1 MPFSTLRLMQHSF
14 KQSQIDSFRQSLL
27 DWYDQNRR
35 TLPWRAVAGQ
45 VPDPYHVWLSE
56 IMLQQTTVKSVIP
69 YFLKFI
75 DKWATVHDLASAPQ
89 EEIMDAWA
97 GLGYYSR
104 ARNLHKC
111 AKTIVEKYLSVFP
124 DDQNELKTLSGIGE
138 YTSAAIAAI
147 AFDKPAS
154 VIDGN
159 VERVLSR
166 YFGITEPFP
175 SAKKQMR
182 TVSDILTKDRSDRSG
197 DYAQATMDLGA
208 TVCTPKSPQCGLCP
222 LQSGCKALA
231 LNLTATIPVA
241 APKRAKPQKFGHI
254 YWITDGQGQVLFERR
269 SDTVMLG
276 GTIGLPTSLWL
287 ENKKEIEHIDFVR
300 NFEFES
306 MKISVRHSFTHFDL
320 ELTGVCSTY
329 PPPLSSPLSFD
340 CRSRGG
346 AGGGFFWES
355 PSSIPPST
363 LPTVFRKF
371 YVQALTVR

>member
-1 MPFSTLRLMQHSF
+1 
-14 KQSQIDSFRQSLL
+14 
-27 DWYDQNRR
+27 
-35 TLPWRAVAGQ
+35 
-45 VPDPYHVWLSE
+45 
-56 IMLQQTTVKSVIP
+56 MLQQTTVKSVIP

-75 DKWATVHDLASAPQ
+75 DKWATVHDLAAAPQ

-104 ARNLHKC
+104 ARNLYKC
-111 AKTIVEKYLSVFP
+111 AKTIVEKYLGVFP
-124 DDQNELKTLSGIGE
+124 SDQKELRSLSGIGE

-166 YFGITEPFP
+166 YCGTTEPFP
-175 SAKKQMR
+175 SAKKQIR
-182 TVSDILTKDRSDRSG
+182 IVSDVLTKDRMDRSG

-222 LQSGCKALA
+222 LQSECKALA
-231 LNLTATIPVA
+231 LNLTAIIPVS

-254 YWITDGQGQVLFERR
+254 YWITDDQGRVLFERR
-269 SDTVMLG
+269 PDTVMLG

-287 ENKKEIEHIDFVR
+287 EDRNNIEHIDIVK
-300 NFEFES
+300 NFEFKA
-306 MKISVRHSFTHFDL
+306 MKIPVRHSFTHFDL
-320 ELTGVCSTY
+320 KLTGIFLVN
-329 PPPLSSPLSFD
+329 PPPTHPPLH
-340 CRSRGG
+340 GG
-346 AGGGFFWES
+346 CTTVGGGNYFFQS
-355 PSSIPPST
+355 PKSVPPSS

-371 YVQALTVR
+371 YVQALTAR